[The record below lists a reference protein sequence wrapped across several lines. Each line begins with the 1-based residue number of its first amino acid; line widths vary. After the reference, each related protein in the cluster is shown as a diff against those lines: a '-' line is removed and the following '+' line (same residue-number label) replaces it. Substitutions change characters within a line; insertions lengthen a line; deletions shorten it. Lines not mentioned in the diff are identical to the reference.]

1 MDFTSPAQIV
11 GYVAFLL
18 GVTAFAQRIDWR
30 LKVLIAAECVAYTVH
45 FYLLGNYAASFS
57 AGLSTVRMFASL
69 KTRSPWVAGFFLAA
83 NIGLGAA
90 LATSAMAWFSI
101 GAGVCG
107 TVAVFFL
114 KGIGMRAVLFA
125 ATLCWLAN
133 NILSGSIGGT
143 LLEGIIAV
151 VNGATMLRLWRER
164 RGR

>member
-1 MDFTSPAQIV
+1 MDFTAPAQLV
-11 GYVAFLL
+11 GYVAFAL

-30 LKVLIAAECVAYTVH
+30 LKLLVASECAVYTLH
-45 FYLLGNYAASFS
+45 FHLLGNDTAAVS
-57 AGLSTVRMFASL
+57 AGLSTLRMFASL
-69 KTRSPWVAGFFLAA
+69 RTRSPWVAAFFLAA

-90 LATSAMAWFSI
+90 LATSAMSWFSI

-114 KGIGMRAVLFA
+114 TGIGMRAMLFA

-143 LLEGIIAV
+143 LLESIIAV
-151 VNGATMLRLWRER
+151 VNGATMLRLWWER
-164 RGR
+164 R